1 MYLFVNSD
9 DRARPRDRKE
19 CGGQKDIYLT
29 ALRGRF
35 ITAEEALGITCMEST
50 ARMALWRLSTKGNLV
65 RVREGL
71 YGAVPP
77 EHVGSGYE
85 FDRFLLFDRVMDRT
99 GALAFHSALEL
110 HGAANSRFTTVYY
123 LSAKRSRPFEFQGIL
138 YRPVLTSKVFGTT
151 VHYLDDIPVN
161 VTDRE
166 RTFLD
171 CIRRPDLCGGV
182 EEYLKSFE
190 AFALMSPDKIL
201 EYLERFDEKG
211 LYHKVG
217 FVLSYLKDRV
227 RVPEDLLVSL
237 KARIGPHPCYLV
249 PGKRTG
255 GRLVKEW
262 NVLVPRNLEEMVR
275 FV

>member
-1 MYLFVNSD
+1 MNKD
-9 DRARPRDRKE
+9 ERTGPRDRKE

-29 ALRGRF
+29 ALRDQF
-35 ITAEEALGITCMEST
+35 ITANEALGITCLEST
-50 ARMALWRLSTKGNLV
+50 ARMALWRLSAKGNLV

-77 EHVGSGYE
+77 EHVGSEYE
-85 FDRFLLFDRVMDRT
+85 FDRYLLFDRVMDRA

-110 HGAANSRFTTVYY
+110 HGAANSRYTTVYY
-123 LSAKRSRPFEFQGIL
+123 LSTKRSRPFEFQG
-138 YRPVLTSKVFGTT
+138 VLFRSVQTSKVFGTT
-151 VHYLDDIPVN
+151 LLYQDDIPVN

-182 EEYLKSFE
+182 EEYLKSLE
-190 AFALMSPDKIL
+190 AFSVMDPKKIVD
-201 EYLERFDEKG
+201 YLERFDEKG
-211 LYHKVG
+211 LYHKAG

-227 RVPEDLLVSL
+227 RVPDDLLVSL
-237 KARIGPHPCYLV
+237 RAKVGPHPCYLV
-249 PGKRTG
+249 PGKKTG

-262 NVLVPRNLEEMVR
+262 NVLVPRNLEEMMR

>member
-1 MYLFVNSD
+1 MSKVE
-9 DRARPRDRKE
+9 RARSKDGKE

-29 ALRGRF
+29 ALRGQF
-35 ITAEEALGITCMEST
+35 ITSEEALGITRMEST

-65 RVREGL
+65 RVREGI

-77 EHVGSGYE
+77 EHVGSEYE
-85 FDRFLLFDRVMDRT
+85 FDRYLLFDKVMERT

-110 HGAANSRFTTVYY
+110 HGAANSRYTTVYY
-123 LSAKRSRPFEFQGIL
+123 LSTKRSRRFEFQGIL
-138 YRPVLTSKVFGTT
+138 YRPVAASEMFGTT
-151 VHYLDDIPVN
+151 VHYLDDVPLN

-190 AFALMSPDKIL
+190 SFSAMDPDKIL
-201 EYLERFDEKG
+201 EYLERYGEKT
-211 LYHKVG
+211 LYHKAG
-217 FVLSYLKDRV
+217 FVLHHLKDRV
-227 RVPEDLLVSL
+227 RVPEDLLISL
-237 KARIGPHPCYLV
+237 RAKVGPNPCYLV
-249 PGKRTG
+249 PGKRVG